1 MNNLKVTIDI
11 IVGSSHHRFCV
22 KFPWYCILKHL
33 LLMMAI
39 RVCLCFLI
47 SLSLSKKQTNKQKK
61 PAHSP
66 STKLLWLKELFWF
79 WYAFFLHSLNLH
91 VCFWLGALF
100 SLHSDLILVSVQSV
114 NGSVIP

>member
-1 MNNLKVTIDI
+1 MNNFKVTIDI

-47 SLSLSKKQTNKQKK
+47 SLSKKQTNKKK
-61 PAHSP
+61 NLLIHPAQN
-66 STKLLWLKELFWF
+66 F
-79 WYAFFLHSLNLH
+79 
-91 VCFWLGALF
+91 CG
-100 SLHSDLILVSVQSV
+100 
-114 NGSVIP
+114 